1 VPRKI
6 YIASSWKNVHRTR
19 ELALILRGNGH
30 KVYDFTDPE
39 NFVFEASEPGRPRES
54 IDWLEF
60 LEDDSTKKAYG
71 VDKAGLDW
79 ADTVILFLPAGRSSH
94 LEAGYG
100 VGAGKDL
107 FIYGDLPRGE
117 FDVMYLMAK
126 ACYRHKDLD
135 HMIANLSQN
144 GVECERDK
152 HSPSDVSRGKYGAN

>member
-1 VPRKI
+1 MTRKI
-6 YIASSWKNVHRTR
+6 YIASSWKNVRGTR
-19 ELALILRGNGH
+19 ALARVLRDEGH
-30 KVYDFTDPE
+30 EVYDFTDPE
-39 NFVFEASEPGRPRES
+39 NFIFEVSEPGRPRES

-60 LEDDSTKKAYG
+60 LDTESTKRAYG
-71 VDKAGLDW
+71 VDKGGLDW

-126 ACYRHKDLD
+126 GCYRRQDL
-135 HMIANLSQN
+135 
-144 GVECERDK
+144 ERMLAALTLLQGSSAK
-152 HSPSDVSRGKYGAN
+152 TPITLLHEKGEA